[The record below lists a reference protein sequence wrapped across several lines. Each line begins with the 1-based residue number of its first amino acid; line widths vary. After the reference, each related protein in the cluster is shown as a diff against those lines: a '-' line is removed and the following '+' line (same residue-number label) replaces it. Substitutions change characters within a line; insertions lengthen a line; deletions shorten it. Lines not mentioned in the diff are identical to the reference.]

1 MPPRPRP
8 SSSGNP
14 NAAASRSWRASLIR
28 NKLQVLGEVEAGT
41 REAAEAEAIR
51 KFDLDDE
58 QRSRLVVQERG

>member
-28 NKLQVLGEVEAGT
+28 NKLQVLGEVEAGN
-41 REAAEAEAIR
+41 REATEAAAVR
-51 KFDLDDE
+51 TFNLSPE
-58 QRSRLVVQERG
+58 QRSRLVTQERG